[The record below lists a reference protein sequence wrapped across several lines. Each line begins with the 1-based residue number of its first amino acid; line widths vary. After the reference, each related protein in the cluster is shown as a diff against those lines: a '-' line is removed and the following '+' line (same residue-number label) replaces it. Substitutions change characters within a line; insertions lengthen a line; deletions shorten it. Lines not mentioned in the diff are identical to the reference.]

1 MTIRRKQIMSH
12 TSINP
17 STLLSPA
24 PVVLVGCATQAEKA
38 NLITVAWVGTVNS
51 KPPMVSVSIQP
62 IRHSYHLIKESG
74 EFTVNLV
81 SRELLEATDFCGVKS
96 GRDMDKFAECN
107 LTAIKAEGLAIAP
120 AVKESP
126 LYLSCKVR
134 EALDLGSHTMF
145 VGEIVHVGVR
155 SELIDQDGKIH
166 LNKANLVAYAHGN
179 YYGLAERLAF
189 SATASP
195 GPKYSKGGWRKAAD
209 RFPTN

>member
-1 MTIRRKQIMSH
+1 MSH

-179 YYGLAERLAF
+179 YYGLAERLGF
-189 SATASP
+189 F
-195 GPKYSKGGWRKAAD
+195 GYSVARPEVFKRRMEEGC
-209 RFPTN
+209 

>member
-1 MTIRRKQIMSH
+1 MSH

-17 STLLSPA
+17 STLLAPA
-24 PVVLVGCATQAEKA
+24 PVVLVGCGTEKERG

-74 EFTVNLV
+74 EFTINLV
-81 SRELLEATDFCGVKS
+81 SRELLHATDFCGVKS
-96 GRDMDKFAECN
+96 GREMNKFAKCN

-134 EALDLGSHTMF
+134 ETLDLGSHTAF
-145 VGEIVHVGVR
+145 IGEIVHVGVR
-155 SELIDQDGKIH
+155 SDLIDEEGKIH
-166 LNKANLVAYAHGN
+166 LSKANLVCYAHGN
-179 YYGLAERLAF
+179 YYGLAERLGF
-189 SATASP
+189 F
-195 GPKYSKGGWRKAAD
+195 GYSVARPEVLSRRMEEG
-209 RFPTN
+209 